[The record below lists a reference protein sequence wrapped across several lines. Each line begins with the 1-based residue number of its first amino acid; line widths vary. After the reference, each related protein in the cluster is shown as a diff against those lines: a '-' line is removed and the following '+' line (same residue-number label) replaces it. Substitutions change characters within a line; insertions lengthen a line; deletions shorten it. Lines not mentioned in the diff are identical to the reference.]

1 MYLVLRKRRIWFC
14 GSRINPARVST
25 VWFDERNFHFRLN
38 LSCSSSYI
46 YTVNVFIGL
55 RILYALSRSVLFLL
69 SLMSS
74 IECIAIAVLCV
85 NDYKQR
91 KRTDCISSS
100 LSLSLPCV
108 CVCNV
113 DKEKFT
119 NKMCAFRKTLL
130 FALFFFLYEFYNK
143 FFLIGYISRFH
154 YFL

>member
-1 MYLVLRKRRIWFC
+1 MPQNDVPVSHIHHLHRSTLLSLFSLNPSPLVSVSFIPAVIPSCIFMCTLVLRKRRIWFC

-108 CVCNV
+108 CV
-113 DKEKFT
+113 
-119 NKMCAFRKTLL
+119 
-130 FALFFFLYEFYNK
+130 
-143 FFLIGYISRFH
+143 
-154 YFL
+154 